1 MDKESWR
8 RGGDS
13 QPAPRGESSVDE
25 LAKGLASGSISRRQA
40 VRWMGGALLG
50 SVLAI
55 VPGVEAF
62 AAPKPPKGRCPAGFV
77 NCRGTCVRIESN
89 PSHCGGCF
97 TQCSPNE
104 VCTSGQCCAPER
116 ICGGSQ
122 CCGADE
128 SCCDCGDGS
137 PVCCPSGTYCAACG
151 PTICCPFDQTA
162 CGGQCVSNDCSCCD
176 FEDGQRCCPPDTYCA
191 GFGLCCQSGE
201 EVCGGQCVSTTCP
214 EGQFFNRSTCQCE
227 EVGEC
232 SGSQEPCDFAFP
244 CGSSEFGGCLCFI
257 TAAGPHQCFQES
269 QCGGPCEDDSDCPS
283 GFACAVNCCGS
294 VCYPLCGTP
303 STTTSQD
310 LQGTGV
316 RSG

>member
-1 MDKESWR
+1 MDKGSWR
-8 RGGDS
+8 RRGDS
-13 QPAPRGESSVDE
+13 QPAPRGETSFDE
-25 LAKGLASGSISRRQA
+25 LAKGLASRSISRRKA

-62 AAPKPPKGRCPAGFV
+62 AAPKPPKGRCQAGFV
-77 NCRGTCVRIESN
+77 NCRGTCVKIESN

-104 VCTSGQCCAPER
+104 VCTSGQCCVPER

-137 PVCCPSGTYCAACG
+137 PVCCPSGTYCAGCG
-151 PTICCPFDQTA
+151 PTGSI
-162 CGGQCVSNDCSCCD
+162 
-176 FEDGQRCCPPDTYCA
+176 
-191 GFGLCCQSGE
+191 CCQSGE
-201 EVCGGQCVSTTCP
+201 AVCGGQCFSTTCP
-214 EGQFFNRSTCQCE
+214 EGKFFNTSTCQCE
-227 EVGEC
+227 ERIC
-232 SGSQEPCDFAFP
+232 SGSQNACDNPFF
-244 CGSSEFGGCLCFI
+244 CGPSEFGDCICFL
-257 TAAGPHQCFQES
+257 TAAGPHQCFQLS
-269 QCGGPCEDDSDCPS
+269 PCGGPCVNDSDCGP
-283 GFACAVNCCGS
+283 GFACAENCCGR

-303 STTTSQD
+303 PTTTTSQD